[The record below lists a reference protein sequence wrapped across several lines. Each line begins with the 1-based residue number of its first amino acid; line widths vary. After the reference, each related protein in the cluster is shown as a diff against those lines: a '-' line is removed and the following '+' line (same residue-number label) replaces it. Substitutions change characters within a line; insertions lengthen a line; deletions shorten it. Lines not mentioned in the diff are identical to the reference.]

1 MQEKKIDR
9 AFDLGTWLGRRQ
21 AFSVVAGRCSAADA
35 QCVAHSGETIPI
47 VPENASRLT
56 AAIQDLCRQAE
67 TSEPASAP
75 SIQKAER
82 LLRTALKELERLHTT
97 PLELGD
103 RLRLQSVLGSGID
116 TLRSYA
122 SSVRT

>member
-67 TSEPASAP
+67 TAEPAAGP
-75 SIQKAER
+75 SIQKAIKVCSVSR
-82 LLRTALKELERLHTT
+82 RRMA
-97 PLELGD
+97 GGQDAAD
-103 RLRLQSVLGSGID
+103 RRGIE
-116 TLRSYA
+116 
-122 SSVRT
+122 